1 MVWFRID
8 DSFWSH
14 PKVLGLSTDAVAL
27 WVRAGSY
34 SAQQLT
40 DGLIAPH
47 ALRMLGDRDA
57 AVELTNAGLWETV
70 PAAAGW
76 QFHDWADYQPTRAQ
90 ILAEREGSARRQQLS
105 RNPRLRD
112 AIRERD
118 GDFCRYCGK
127 RVNWSDRK
135 SATGGTYDHV
145 DPSGP
150 NSFENL
156 VVACRG
162 CNSAKGQR
170 TPEQAGMPLLAPRS
184 VSRSNLDQPIPT
196 MPARRASAPVSAPD
210 PFCPKH
216 MPGGPG
222 GRSCRACGDAKMAV
236 EAHRAAA
243 KARPTAAPF
252 TVVPGALC
260 EEGMHTLLPDGTCT
274 RCEYRP
280 GVS

>member
-57 AVELTNAGLWETV
+57 AVELTNAGLWETA

-90 ILAEREGSARRQQLS
+90 VLAERAAATERKRKSREASQRRS
-105 RNPRLRD
+105 RSESRRD
-112 AIRERD
+112 AR
-118 GDFCRYCGK
+118 
-127 RVNWSDRK
+127 
-135 SATGGTYDHV
+135 GTDAV
-145 DPSGP
+145 IPG
-150 NSFENL
+150 NT
-156 VVACRG
+156 
-162 CNSAKGQR
+162 AKYS
-170 TPEQAGMPLLAPRS
+170 PPP
-184 VSRSNLDQPIPT
+184 
-196 MPARRASAPVSAPD
+196 APVPAPD

-222 GRSCRACGDAKMAV
+222 GRSCRACGDAKMAI

-260 EEGMHTLLPDGTCT
+260 EDGMHTLLPDGTCT

-280 GVS
+280 GAA